1 MESHYRMMFLANA
14 EQYTKELHDYE
25 LQLQVEREQ
34 AEAFQLEF
42 EQRMLNEQLINSYGT
57 K

>member
-1 MESHYRMMFLANA
+1 MMFLANA
-14 EQYTKELHDYE
+14 EQYTKELNDYQ

>member
-1 MESHYRMMFLANA
+1 MENHYRMMFLANA
-14 EQYTKELHDYE
+14 EQYTKELNDYE
-25 LQLQVEREQ
+25 QFEKEK
-34 AEAFQLEF
+34 AEALQLEF